1 MQHSAL
7 EIRRVASLFP
17 GRGQATVRTG
27 DAATEAQL
35 QRDDR
40 EGTLARH
47 RYLLLSAHGYL
58 SLKAPSLS
66 AVVLGQRSP
75 TAEADGYVT
84 AAEWTGY
91 TLQSDLIVVS
101 ACETGVGRV
110 VEGEGVAGLPY
121 ALFAAGNRN
130 ALLTLWPVAD
140 RSTALFVSRFFAHL
154 ESGLDQSAA
163 LARTK
168 REFAQG
174 REFAAPFHWAPF
186 ALWGS

>member
-17 GRGQATVRTG
+17 GRGQATVRIG

-66 AVVLGQRSP
+66 VL
-75 TAEADGYVT
+75 DG
-84 AAEWTGY
+84 WW
-91 TLQSDLIVVS
+91 L
-101 ACETGVGRV
+101 
-110 VEGEGVAGLPY
+110 EGWIEGVTG
-121 ALFAAGNRN
+121 
-130 ALLTLWPVAD
+130 
-140 RSTALFVSRFFAHL
+140 
-154 ESGLDQSAA
+154 
-163 LARTK
+163 
-168 REFAQG
+168 
-174 REFAAPFHWAPF
+174 WAVGGD
-186 ALWGS
+186 A